1 MTEKIKKLAIFGG
14 SFSPPH
20 VGHVNAALAFLRA
33 TEAERLLVI
42 PSGTH
47 PCKGKVEDASGAHRA
62 EMCRIAFE
70 RDPRFCGKCSVS
82 LIELSEDGISYTCNT
97 VKRLEAEADEIFM
110 LVGADVVKN
119 IENWKDFRDILSRVT
134 LCVATRGGEDISGYC
149 RYLQMEY
156 GARTELVSV
165 SEDASS
171 GGARDA
177 ARSGRP
183 LWDLVPYGVEAY
195 ITEHR
200 LYGARK
206 MTYEERYSEEALCE
220 LRAEI
225 KSKMSEKR
233 FSHTLGVERK
243 VVELCGLY
251 APEKTGMLRAAALL
265 HDVTKEIKTP
275 EQIALCEKYGVVYDS
290 DVLAAP
296 KLFHSI
302 TAAAIIP
309 HKFPRFAVPELIRA
323 VSVHTGGAEDMNI
336 CDKILYLADYIEDTR
351 TFEDCVELR
360 RQFDCGVAKAKNAE
374 ELEDVLD
381 RTMLTSFDMTIKDL
395 ISEER
400 PVAAV
405 TVRSRNAMLRKC
417 RK

>member
-1 MTEKIKKLAIFGG
+1 
-14 SFSPPH
+14 
-20 VGHVNAALAFLRA
+20 
-33 TEAERLLVI
+33 
-42 PSGTH
+42 
-47 PCKGKVEDASGAHRA
+47 
-62 EMCRIAFE
+62 
-70 RDPRFCGKCSVS
+70 
-82 LIELSEDGISYTCNT
+82 
-97 VKRLEAEADEIFM
+97 M

-134 LCVATRGGEDISGYC
+134 LCVATRGEEDISGYC

-177 ARSGRP
+177 AKIGRP
-183 LWDLVPYGVEAY
+183 LWDIVPYGVEAY

-206 MTYEERYSEEALCE
+206 MTYEERFSEEALCE